1 MGNGD
6 NSGRDAGRRQGRNTT
21 FEAEAYRDDDGL
33 PPIQPSDLID
43 PEVTGH
49 AMVDEQID
57 GYHQPTAM
65 FDKGEFLG
73 ELAEIV
79 DGAPETR
86 AKVEAEAAPPKGC
99 RLIIVAGPD
108 IGMEWA
114 FKTPEIVLGRDED
127 CDLMMSD
134 IAVSRR
140 HAKLALEGDHFVL
153 HDLSSGNGTYLNGA
167 RVEQEELSPGDEITI
182 GERTLR
188 FVELN
193 EAPPT
198 AAAHPIPKDLP
209 REPMIGEPALDDE
222 GFAPLTGK
230 SSVAVDPAG
239 PAVEVKPD
247 VGPARP
253 SDVPQPGAALKRFAT
268 IGGAIVAL
276 VALGIGG
283 WFAYG
288 MYRAGETEAMALSR
302 AKREFLQGVALVKAQ
317 RCGDANVLFRRVLEV
332 RPGYGPAEKYLVHCT
347 KELGVWKDLEAAR
360 QLAQDGQYDEAIEA
374 LEKID
379 ADSVY
384 SSQAQD
390 RKKRYLRVRAE
401 KDVMAGRT
409 KLEAGDFDEAD
420 RLADRALEQF
430 PGLRSALLLKQE
442 IDEARAGAKPKPRP
456 KKEFEIPP
464 ILLRAVALYKNAQIA
479 SAIDAA
485 EAAGGAEAAEYAAR
499 MKTLKKLMND
509 AREAHQNKAA
519 AELMRIAPQALDLDK
534 QVAGGEGKV
543 RQRLKSYYADGLYLK
558 GIEAYQGGDDV
569 KAFQLLSEAVRAKPG
584 HRLAETRLAELNG
597 KARQI
602 FWDGYVLKDSDPAK
616 TRQIFLRL
624 TKMTR
629 ASNEWHK
636 RAKRWLAA
644 NPG

>member
-1 MGNGD
+1 MGSGD

-21 FEAEAYRDDDGL
+21 FEAEAYKSDDL

-73 ELAEIV
+73 ELAQIV

-86 AKVEAEAAPPKGC
+86 ARVEAEEAPPRGC

-108 IGMEWA
+108 LGMEWA

-153 HDLSSGNGTYLNGA
+153 HDLGSGNGTYLNGA
-167 RVEQEELSPGDEITI
+167 RIEREELSPGDEITV

-198 AAAHPIPKDLP
+198 AAAHPVPKDLP
-209 REPMIGEPALDDE
+209 QEPSVGEPAVDDE
-222 GFAPLTGK
+222 GFAPLTGR
-230 SSVAVDPAG
+230 SSVAVDAAE
-239 PAVEVKPD
+239 PAVAVAPD
-247 VGPARP
+247 LDGPPP
-253 SDVPQPGAALKRFAT
+253 SDVPAPGAALKRFVR
-268 IGGAIVAL
+268 IGGVIVLL
-276 VALGIGG
+276 VALGLGG
-283 WFAYG
+283 WLAYD
-288 MYRAGETEAMALSR
+288 MYQAGETEAMALAR
-302 AKREFLQGVALVKAQ
+302 AKREFLQGIELVKAK

-332 RPGYGPAEKYLVHCT
+332 RQGYAPAERYLVHCT
-347 KELGVWKDLEAAR
+347 KELSQWNELEAAR
-360 QLAQDGQYDEAIEA
+360 LLAQDGQYAEAIEA
-374 LEKID
+374 LEKVD
-379 ADSVY
+379 PDSVY
-384 SSQAQD
+384 SSDAQD
-390 RKKRYLRVRAE
+390 RKKKYQRVLAE
-401 KDVMAGRT
+401 RTVMRGRDA
-409 KLEAGDFDEAD
+409 LERGDFDEAD
-420 RLADRALEQF
+420 ELADRALEQF

-442 IDEARAGAKPKPRP
+442 IEEARAGAKPKPRP
-456 KKEFEIPP
+456 KKKFTIPP
-464 ILLRAVALYKNAQIA
+464 ILLRAVALYKNAQISA
-479 SAIDAA
+479 AIDAA
-485 EAAGGAEAAEYAAR
+485 EAAGGDEAREYAQR
-499 MKTLKKLMND
+499 MKELKTLMTR
-509 AREAHQNKAA
+509 AREAHRNKAA
-519 AELMRIAPQALDLDK
+519 AELLRIVPQALDLDK
-534 QVAGGEGKV
+534 RVAGGEGKV

-569 KAFQLLSEAVRAKPG
+569 KAFQLLTEAVRAKPG

-616 TRQIFLRL
+616 TRRIFLRL